1 MMPPLNRDDYERQV
15 REAVNGDEAK
25 KLMRL
30 VLVVVDMLAAYFE
43 SRNLPINIKLSRH
56 TTPGDPKNNIVV
68 NFDWASLRN

>member
-1 MMPPLNRDDYERQV
+1 MTPPPNLDDYGHQV

-30 VLVVVDMLAAYFE
+30 VLVAVDMLAAYFE
-43 SRNLPINIKLSRH
+43 SRNLAININLSRY
-56 TTPGDPKNNIVV
+56 TEPGDPKNDIVV